1 MRNFGNCSA
10 PAEHRDSKTK
20 RLSKSV
26 RDKLLLVKTVDLS
39 TVKMLSSSGTV
50 SLTGRSDFFNTVS
63 YFRATCDTRGS
74 NHSQKEDLI

>member
-1 MRNFGNCSA
+1 
-10 PAEHRDSKTK
+10 
-20 RLSKSV
+20 
-26 RDKLLLVKTVDLS
+26 
-39 TVKMLSSSGTV
+39 MLSSSGTV